1 MLRSV
6 LRTYRAAFAGLPRD
20 VWLLA
25 GVALVNRSGSMVL
38 PFISLYLTEERGF
51 SIALAG
57 KLLALYGVGSMAGSW
72 LGGWASDRFGS
83 DRTMALSLIVS
94 GVCFVNLG
102 LQRSTWA
109 IALGVLVLS
118 TTAEMFRPAV
128 MSSMAD
134 RAPERL
140 EVRSFALLRLAINL
154 GLTVGPAVGGLL
166 AVHGYLWLFLVDAAT
181 SWAAAGLLLRSLPKA
196 TGDGHATKARAT
208 AASSPWD
215 DRPFLL
221 LLAMAFVLAAV
232 FFQIVS
238 TVPLYL
244 RHAYALRE
252 DAIGALLALNAVIVV
267 LFEMVLVHSA
277 EGRARMPRIA
287 LGCFLVCAG
296 FGLMPFGTSLAYAA
310 FTILV
315 WSVGEMLALPL
326 INAVVADRASQ
337 GSRGRYLGLYTM
349 SFSTAFVLSPAAG
362 TWVYEHVGRDTLW
375 YGVLLLGV
383 PLALAALALRRQL
396 EETVRPTRA

>member
-57 KLLALYGVGSMAGSW
+57 KLVALYGVGSMAGSW
-72 LGGWASDRFGS
+72 VGGWASDRFGS
-83 DRTMALSLIVS
+83 DRTMAASLLVS
-94 GVCFVNLG
+94 GACFVFLG
-102 LQRSTWA
+102 LQRATWA
-109 IALGVLVLS
+109 IALGVLTLA

-134 RAPERL
+134 RTPERL
-140 EVRSFALLRLAINL
+140 QVRSFALLRLAINL
-154 GLTVGPAVGGLL
+154 GLTVGPAVGGIL
-166 AVHGYLWLFLVDAAT
+166 AVRGYLWLFLVDAAT
-181 SWAAAGLLLRSLPKA
+181 SWAAAALLWRSLPPGTRDA
-196 TGDGHATKARAT
+196 HASRARST
-208 AASSPWD
+208 AASSPWA

-221 LLAMAFVLAAV
+221 LLALAFVLAAV

-244 RHAYALRE
+244 RHAYLLRE
-252 DAIGALLALNAVIVV
+252 DAIGGLLALNAVIVV

-310 FTILV
+310 FTIVV
-315 WSVGEMLALPL
+315 WSVGEMLALPM

-337 GSRGRYLGLYTM
+337 GNRGRYMGLYTM
-349 SFSTAFVLSPAAG
+349 SFSTALVLSPAAG
-362 TWVYEHVGRDTLW
+362 TWVYDHVGRDELW
-375 YGVLLLGV
+375 YAVGLVGV
-383 PLALAALALRRQL
+383 PLAIGALALRRSL
-396 EETVRPTRA
+396 EP

>member
-1 MLRSV
+1 MLRYV
-6 LRTYRAAFAGLPRD
+6 LRTYRAAFAGLPRE

-72 LGGWASDRFGS
+72 LGGWASDRFGA

-94 GVCFVNLG
+94 GGCFVNLG

-118 TTAEMFRPAV
+118 TTSEMFRPAA
-128 MSSMAD
+128 MISMAE

-140 EVRSFALLRLAINL
+140 EVRAFALLRLAINL

-166 AVHGYLWLFLVDAAT
+166 AVHGYLWLFLADAAT
-181 SWAAAGLLLRSLPKA
+181 SWAAAALLRSLPKA
-196 TGDGHATKARAT
+196 TGEGHATKSRAT

-362 TWVYEHVGRDTLW
+362 TWVYQHVGRDTLW

-383 PLALAALALRRQL
+383 PLALAALALRRPL
-396 EETVRPTRA
+396 EGTVRPTRA